1 MNGWLSF
8 TAFFGQRTSGAC
20 NPYTWYESW
29 NQNLHTLEPLSSLT
43 YKTHNLQ
50 VTINLRKKRIKGNTK
65 TRASIN
71 MIKLTSHW
79 TEIIHQFTMFLL
91 ILNYPRTEIE
101 PRAAIANQPDISG
114 DGTWKYYRTRP
125 HGWMWPPSQKT
136 PAPTQTIAKLDNA
149 YPLNDIAVYT
159 LYRYC
164 LDNVDMIVWQHAH
177 DMGIMLTHLPLVP
190 HMYAS
195 VNWIN
200 IGSGKGLA
208 PIRRQAITWTT
219 VHVLS
224 NGLSEKKIS
233 EIRINIQNFLFKKM
247 HLKMSSAK

>member
-1 MNGWLSF
+1 
-8 TAFFGQRTSGAC
+8 
-20 NPYTWYESW
+20 
-29 NQNLHTLEPLSSLT
+29 
-43 YKTHNLQ
+43 
-50 VTINLRKKRIKGNTK
+50 
-65 TRASIN
+65 
-71 MIKLTSHW
+71 
-79 TEIIHQFTMFLL
+79 MFLL

-136 PAPTQTIAKLDNA
+136 PVPTRTIAKLDNA
-149 YPLNDIAVYT
+149 NPLNDIAVYT

-164 LDNVDMIVWQHAH
+164 LDDVDMIVWQHAH
-177 DMGIMLTHLPLVP
+177 DMRIMLTHLPLVP

-224 NGLSEKKIS
+224 NGLSEKKNQWNSNKYTKLFIQENAFENVVC
-233 EIRINIQNFLFKKM
+233 EIAAILSRWDELRATIWSRYNGVYPTAVIVVATILIPVMLLPSNL
-247 HLKMSSAK
+247 